1 MLTLCID
8 TAYKYLTCA
17 LIKDNE
23 ILASKSYECFKKQSE
38 EVFLCLDEVYKK
50 ANINKLDIDS
60 ICISKGPG
68 SYTGVRIAMS
78 IAKVIAQ
85 IQNIDLYTISTLKL
99 YAGNKENTMVILNA
113 RADRAYVGVYDKSNA
128 LDEDKVIQINEI
140 DPKDYLLVGDG
151 SLIGKDD
158 NYLDLPKAF
167 LDTKDAWQK
176 VDNIAYLVPEYLKE
190 SESYFK

>member
-23 ILASKSYECFKKQSE
+23 ILAAKSYECFKKQSE
-38 EVFLCLDEVYKK
+38 EVFACLDEVYKQ

-78 IAKVIAQ
+78 IAKVISQ
-85 IQNIDLYTISTLKL
+85 IAKIDLYTISTLQL
-99 YAGNKENTMVILNA
+99 YASNKENAMVILNA
-113 RADRAYVGVYDKSNA
+113 RADRAYVGVYDKSKTIIP
-128 LDEDKVIQINEI
+128 ETIMSINEI
-140 DPKDYLLVGDG
+140 DPLNYLIVGDG
-151 SLIGKDD
+151 NLIGKDD
-158 NYLDLPKAF
+158 NYLDLPSAF
-167 LDTKDAWQK
+167 LDTKDSWQK
-176 VDNIAYLVPEYLKE
+176 VKNIAYLVPEYLKE